1 MVLGPMSSWVIV
13 DDDLST
19 PVFNYAAPA
28 GMETFGWGDA
38 AGGSLVT
45 LPMGAYAVVRCCGE
59 NSFRALSCE
68 PAEFGRASVVSQ
80 KGGQSI
86 CQLIVK
92 SINHFTI
99 CFGCLHLPFQSKQ

>member
-1 MVLGPMSSWVIV
+1 
-13 DDDLST
+13 
-19 PVFNYAAPA
+19 
-28 GMETFGWGDA
+28 METFGWVDA

-59 NSFRALSCE
+59 NIFRALSCE

-86 CQLIVK
+86 CQVIVK

-99 CFGCLHLPFQSKQ
+99 CFACFPWPFQSKE